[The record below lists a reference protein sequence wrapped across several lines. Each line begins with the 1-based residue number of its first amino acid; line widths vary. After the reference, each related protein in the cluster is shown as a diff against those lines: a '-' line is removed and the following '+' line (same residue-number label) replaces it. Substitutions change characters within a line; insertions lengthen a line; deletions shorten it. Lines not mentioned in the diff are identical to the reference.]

1 MYKRQL
7 VYAFG
12 KPEASLKHRAKQP
25 NQDYLTAV
33 YEFPGFFVT
42 TEASWY
48 ASAYPFGASY
58 RFQFEDALVTYE
70 KGECKIYENNGSIY
84 SPTEQA
90 TGDTGSINLPKSDA
104 YAEEIKYFKN
114 CVLSGQFPDKVK
126 AEELRTVVGL
136 LNEF

>member
-1 MYKRQL
+1 MFSRFSYI
-7 VYAFG
+7 FG
-12 KPEASLKHRAKQP
+12 VFRLFSVFLTFSLLCH
-25 NQDYLTAV
+25 
-33 YEFPGFFVT
+33 
-42 TEASWY
+42 S
-48 ASAYPFGASY
+48 SY
-58 RFQFEDALVTYE
+58 TFT
-70 KGECKIYENNGSIY
+70 ENNGSIY